1 MPLAVPPST
10 APERPAPL
18 VRDTS
23 GFLRDVS
30 EISVGHA
37 HVCAVTRSHEVL
49 CWGSNAVGQLG
60 IGVDGISVGEQRNV
74 PHQVGG
80 LPPIRTVAA
89 GKLHT
94 CAIDLRGQVYCW
106 GSEGADLVVTP
117 GSVSG
122 SIKFQHPKLGKPV
135 HVPLGPAEARAMA
148 LSGSEACVAF
158 DNEVACWKTFQAIPL
173 GADSIAPLRVVRT
186 PIPGVGS
193 LAMAHGS
200 VCAVAMGDLVCWTF
214 GRTTTRIA
222 LRQSDRFKISRI
234 AMGEQY
240 ACVLSESGD
249 ARCWKSLIGDFW
261 SKPPTLEI
269 RWPKKAKTRTLAV
282 GDSPICTTD
291 TTGKVD
297 CFLSEETGLT
307 DQAVADSW
315 ASRKLEPH
323 PIQGVDGAIAVG
335 LGTGVNVFGY
345 GYGCAL
351 RETPDTAGAQVLC
364 WGENSTGQLGDGT
377 TNTVKSAV
385 RVRAR
390 SD

>member
-1 MPLAVPPST
+1 MPLAVPPS
-10 APERPAPL
+10 PDPVRPAS
-18 VRDTS
+18 VIRDTS

-49 CWGSNAVGQLG
+49 CWGYNAVGQLG
-60 IGVDGISVGEQRNV
+60 IRLDGSSVGEQSTV

-89 GKLHT
+89 GAQHT

-106 GSEGADLVVTP
+106 GSEGADVVVTP

-122 SIKFQHPKLGKPV
+122 SMKLRHPKLGKPV
-135 HVPLGPAEARAMA
+135 QVPLGPAEARVMA
-148 LSGSEACVAF
+148 VSGSEACVAF

-173 GADSIAPLRVVRT
+173 GADSIRPLRVMRT
-186 PIPGVGS
+186 AIPGVGS
-193 LAMAHGS
+193 LAMGHGN
-200 VCAVAMGDLVCWTF
+200 VCAVASGDLVCWNF
-214 GRTTTRIA
+214 GRTATHVA

-269 RWPKKAKTRTLAV
+269 RWPKKVKTRTLAI

-291 TTGKVD
+291 ATGRVD

-335 LGTGVNVFGY
+335 LGSGVNVFGY

-351 RETPDTAGAQVLC
+351 RETPDTVGAQVLC

-377 TNTVKSAV
+377 TDTVKSAV